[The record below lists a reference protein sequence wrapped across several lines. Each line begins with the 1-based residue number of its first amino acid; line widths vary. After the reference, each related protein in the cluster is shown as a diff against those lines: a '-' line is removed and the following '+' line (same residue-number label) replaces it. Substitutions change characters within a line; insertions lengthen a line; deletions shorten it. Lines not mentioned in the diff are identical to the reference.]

1 MPIIE
6 IIIAASIMA
15 LGVWLLYMLWWVP
28 RQRRLRELGIKPN
41 TDPVWVDGKA
51 DVRSCPLCGTILA
64 GGERVKSAVF
74 PGGKERMTHIFG
86 CPHCYPPNTVHRRI
100 CPVCMKEV
108 PREGK
113 VIARMFT
120 SPGRK
125 HVHVLG
131 CSSCR
136 NM

>member
-1 MPIIE
+1 MLIIE
-6 IIIAASIMA
+6 IIIGVSVTV
-15 LGVWLLYMLWWVP
+15 LGLWLWYILWWLP
-28 RQRRLRELGIKPN
+28 RQKLQREQGVRPSS
-41 TDPVWVDGKA
+41 DPVWVDGKA
-51 DVRSCPLCGTILA
+51 KERSCPLCGTILK
-64 GGERVKSAVF
+64 GEERVKSAVF

-86 CPHCYPPNTVHRRI
+86 CPHCFPPNTVHRRI
-100 CPVCMKEV
+100 CPVCLKEV